1 VERGR
6 KGPKKALFYVYLH
19 CIFLPNLLNNLLTK
33 FLIGLEMSDKVILMN
48 NESGAVETSGSSG
61 SRLATTTG
69 AARNNSLAS
78 PASRNVH
85 NHYEEL
91 MDGVPCPSCR
101 GTGRIPKE
109 LERQLVA
116 LIPIDDKRLRP
127 RRTWFWVSVAVFICL
142 IICGLLLFF
151 LIPRSISLT
160 SENPSVTEVNV
171 IQYEKGKQMV
181 LSFLNVINVSNDN
194 FFGIRVV
201 NATSN
206 VIRVLFPDK
215 NQVIGRGVMLGGSMN
230 VPMQASAVAL
240 TLNHS
245 VQLTDWSLAMCE
257 LPYGYVRLYFQ
268 FTVTFEYF
276 NHREQDTLEN
286 SQLVCCTAS
295 GNCTTPF
302 SFLRDEP
309 IVPYF
314 SISRT

>member
-1 VERGR
+1 MGD
-6 KGPKKALFYVYLH
+6 K
-19 CIFLPNLLNNLLTK
+19 IILLK
-33 FLIGLEMSDKVILMN
+33 
-48 NESGAVETSGSSG
+48 NEENSAGETSGPKLTNTS
-61 SRLATTTG
+61 T
-69 AARNNSLAS
+69 ARNNPLPS
-78 PASRNVH
+78 PGSSRHVH
-85 NHYEEL
+85 NQYEEL

-109 LERQLVA
+109 LEKMLVA

-127 RRTWFWVSVAVFICL
+127 RRTWVWVSVAVLICL

-160 SENPSVTEVNV
+160 SEDPSITEVSV
-171 IQYEKGKQMV
+171 VDYEKGKKMV
-181 LSFLNVINVSNDN
+181 LNFLNVINVSNDN

-215 NQVIGRGVMLGGSMN
+215 NQVIGRGLMVGGGLN
-230 VPMQASAVAL
+230 VPMQSSAAGL
-240 TLNHS
+240 ILNHT
-245 VQLTDWSLAMCE
+245 VALTDWSLAMCE

-295 GNCTTPF
+295 GNCTSPF

-309 IVPYF
+309 VAPFF
-314 SISRT
+314 SISRS